1 MQVLVKILM
10 INMEQLQR
18 LNQFRLDANRN
29 YDELQQIR
37 ERHTRSLSRVDSK
50 LDDYYNIIAA
60 IRTEM
65 LQIIANNEAAL
76 EIEVLTMFNSNDD
89 QVLFAKIDIQGF
101 PSVYKAFSS
110 IDYVLYNVSRDELI
124 NDFVLQ
130 GRLKELVIEW
140 LRNREEWS
148 EMFDQ
153 PFNNAEQV
161 MEKFVNDEAV
171 FHFFKRRPIL
181 L

>member
-1 MQVLVKILM
+1 MD
-10 INMEQLQR
+10 QLYQ
-18 LNQFRLDANRN
+18 LNQFRLDADRN

-37 ERHTRSLSRVDSK
+37 ERHMRSLSRVDSK
-50 LDDYYNIIAA
+50 LDDYHNIIAA
-60 IRTEM
+60 IRIEM

-76 EIEVLTMFNSNDD
+76 EIEVLTMFNSHDD
-89 QVLFAKIDIQGF
+89 QVLFTKIDIQGF

-140 LRNREEWS
+140 LRNRQEWS
-148 EMFDQ
+148 GIFNQ
-153 PFNNAEQV
+153 PFANAERV
-161 MEKFVNDEAV
+161 LERFVNDEAV
-171 FHFFKRRPIL
+171 FHFFKRRPIMF
-181 L
+181 